1 MSRQLVI
8 MVAMQLDDEPDYP
21 RGFLLATSA
30 VTPPDSFEPGPA
42 LPNFWIHP
50 WTSVGVAQAGTL
62 VVAVI
67 GICVPTFE
75 SPVERAP
82 EYLLGRLQQ
91 NEESLLAALSDFAGR
106 YAVIFGSVGHLK
118 IVNDATSMRS
128 VFYAPEQGIVASHAL
143 LVEESLGEQIV
154 SSKLPVHHGFPGNR
168 TPFARTKVLTPN
180 TYLDLARSCVVR
192 FWPFRSVPE
201 VDVEGAAAQLIEQVT
216 RAIRVAAQGHNLR
229 LALSAG
235 LDSRVLLAMVLH
247 AGVTFESYTYGTKR
261 DTAVDRAFALD
272 LAKQA
277 GVPHT
282 LIPNPGNGPGL
293 ERRLARAHYLPHHVN
308 VVQGL
313 MEWFPG
319 HESLAV
325 TGNLLEI
332 GRRFYAKLE
341 WGGASAPVDAESMAA
356 LHRRKMRAS
365 VNRRI
370 ASFGDENWTRVAED
384 AFRQYVVDT
393 DYEQTLGLVD
403 PFDLFYWEHRMG
415 TWHGPAM
422 NERDFYAE
430 TFIPFNSRTI
440 FELMLGINPTDRR
453 NGAIF
458 YRMIQMTAPD
468 LLKLPINPK
477 AWPNPEVQ

>member
-1 MSRQLVI
+1 MR
-8 MVAMQLDDEPDYP
+8 LDDEPDYP
-21 RGFLLATSA
+21 RGFLLATSI
-30 VTPPDSFEPGPA
+30 VTPPGTFEPGPV

-50 WTSVGVAQAGTL
+50 WTSIDVAREGKLL
-62 VVAVI
+62 VVVI
-67 GICVPTFE
+67 GVCVPTFE
-75 SPVERAP
+75 PPIEGVP
-82 EYLLGRLQQ
+82 KYLLGRLQQ
-91 NEESLLAALSDFAGR
+91 KDDALLEALSDFAGR

-128 VFYAPEQGIVASHAL
+128 VFYAPERGIVASHAL

-154 SSKLPVHHGFPGNR
+154 RSKLPVQHGFPGNR
-168 TPFARTKVLTPN
+168 TPFSRTKVLTPN

-192 FWPFRSVPE
+192 FWPSRSVPE
-201 VDVEGAAAQLIEQVT
+201 ADVDDAAARVIEQVT
-216 RAIRVAAQGHNLR
+216 RSIRVAAQGHNLR
-229 LALSAG
+229 LALTAG

-247 AGVTFESYTYGTKR
+247 TGVSVETYTYGTKS
-261 DTAVDRAFALD
+261 DTAVDRAFARD

-277 GVPHT
+277 DVPHAM
-282 LIPNPGNGPGL
+282 IPNPGNGPGL
-293 ERRLARAHYLPHHVN
+293 QHRLARAHYLPHHVN

-319 HESLAV
+319 HESFAV

-341 WGGASAPVDAESMAA
+341 RLGASAPIDAESMAA

-365 VNRRI
+365 ANRRI
-370 ASFGDENWTRVAED
+370 AAFGDESWTHVAKD
-384 AFRQYVVDT
+384 AFRRYVVDT
-393 DYEQTLGLVD
+393 DYEQTLGLID

-430 TFIPFNSRTI
+430 AFIPFNSRRI
-440 FELMLGINPTDRR
+440 FELMLGLNAADREA
-453 NGAIF
+453 GTIF
-458 YRMIQMTAPD
+458 YRMIQMTAPE

-477 AWPNPEVQ
+477 VWPESSAH

>member
-1 MSRQLVI
+1 
-8 MVAMQLDDEPDYP
+8 MVAMRLDDEPDYP
-21 RGFLLATSA
+21 RGFLLATST
-30 VTPPDSFEPGPA
+30 VTPPDNFEPGPV

-50 WTSVGVAQAGTL
+50 WTSVGVAQDGKL
-62 VVAVI
+62 LVAVI
-67 GICVPTFE
+67 GICVPT
-75 SPVERAP
+75 VEPPGEGVP

-91 NEESLLAALSDFAGR
+91 NEDALLAALSDFAGR
-106 YAVIFGSVGHLK
+106 YAVIFGRVGHLK

-128 VFYAPEQGIVASHAL
+128 VFYAPERGIVASHAL

-154 SSKLPVHHGFPGNR
+154 RSKLPVHHGFPGNR
-168 TPFARTKVLTPN
+168 SPFSRAKVLTPN
-180 TYLDLARSCVVR
+180 TYLDLTRSCVVR
-192 FWPFRSVPE
+192 FWPSRSVPE
-201 VDVEGAAAQLIEQVT
+201 AGVDDAAAQVIEQAT
-216 RAIRVAAQGHNLR
+216 QSIRVAAQGHSLR
-229 LALSAG
+229 LALTAG

-247 AGVTFESYTYGTKR
+247 AGATVETYTYGTKS
-261 DTAVDRAFALD
+261 DTAVDRAFARD

-277 GVPHT
+277 AVPHT
-282 LIPNPGNGPGL
+282 LIPNPGISPGL
-293 ERRLARAHYLPHHVN
+293 HHKLARAHYLPHHVN

-332 GRRFYAKLE
+332 GRRFYSRLE
-341 WGGASAPVDAESMAA
+341 RGGASPPVDAESMAA
-356 LHRRKMRAS
+356 LHRRKMRTS

-370 ASFGDENWTRVAED
+370 AAFGDEKWTRVAED
-384 AFRQYVVDT
+384 AFRGYVVDT

-430 TFIPFNSRTI
+430 AFIPFNSRRI
-440 FELMLGINPTDRR
+440 FELLLGISPTHRR
-453 NGAIF
+453 NGTIF
-458 YRMIQMTAPD
+458 YKMIQMTAPK
-468 LLKLPINPK
+468 LLRLPVNPK
-477 AWPNPEVQ
+477 VWPNPEDQ